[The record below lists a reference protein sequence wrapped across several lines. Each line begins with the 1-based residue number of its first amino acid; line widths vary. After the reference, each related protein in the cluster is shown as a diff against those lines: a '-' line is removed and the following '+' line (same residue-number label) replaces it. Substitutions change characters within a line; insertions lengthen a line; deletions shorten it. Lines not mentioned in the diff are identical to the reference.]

1 VVSIRD
7 EEHECNL
14 IDSMSINANDET
26 TGVTSFVQEA
36 CTEMEVTGQKYV
48 PSSIVTNSADLQDL
62 KAYFSRP
69 RLIASGTIATNSRT
83 SFYQNNSTG
92 STIFTN
98 SFPDGNMPS
107 LPLQSIDSREVRV
120 RKQ

>member
-1 VVSIRD
+1 MDTPEVVSIRD

-69 RLIASGTIATNSRT
+69 RLIASVPRYG
-83 SFYQNNSTG
+83 
-92 STIFTN
+92 
-98 SFPDGNMPS
+98 
-107 LPLQSIDSREVRV
+107 LPG
-120 RKQ
+120 RKTPKEAR